1 MARGITALSDI
12 KSDAILA
19 YIVDPEANPLPAKL
33 EAEYKRVVSVARL
46 LDDYPNESHIIRLHC
61 SKYNVSKTQA
71 RTDIAHAKQ
80 LFKSQHTFDWDFSF
94 AWMLKDQLE
103 LIRACKMR
111 NDLKNWN
118 AAKKT
123 LMDMIGAKPAE
134 VEDPRR
140 MEKNMIVIQT
150 NINGQV
156 FNLPIDVLRGLS
168 TADLQQLQES
178 MQQPVNETTAEEI
191 FNS

>member
-1 MARGITALSDI
+1 MARGITALSDV

-46 LDDYPNESHIIRLHC
+46 LDDYPNETHAIRLHC
-61 SKYNVSKTQA
+61 SKYNISKTQA